1 MYIRFQSLEES
12 PYTGE
17 KYGIFVA
24 VWHLIRDKKVTH
36 EEEAEYWKHR
46 AWFENNLPIPPFYEA
61 GNQEKAITWFK
72 TDALTVEMKKHLL
85 FYFELAKKYDMT
97 IVENT
102 TDSLANVIYED
113 IFQVAMIPKK
123 C

>member
-12 PYTGE
+12 PYTCE
-17 KYGIFVA
+17 KYGIYVA
-24 VWHLIRDKKVTH
+24 VWHLIRDKKVTQ

-46 AWFENNLPIPPFYEA
+46 AWFEKNLPIPPFYEA
-61 GNQEKAITWFK
+61 GNQERAITWFK
-72 TDALTVEMKKHLL
+72 KDALTVEMKNHLL
-85 FYFELAKKYDMT
+85 FYFELAKKYDIT

-102 TDSLANVIYED
+102 TDSLADIIYED
-113 IFQVAMIPKK
+113 MFQVAMIPKK